1 MAVQE
6 TGVWRWN
13 TALEGLACISAATAR
28 LSAVKRHTASR
39 GPVLDFIASPGESFS
54 EEGAR
59 WWKGHVLGTTSN
71 ASRAIVKSIRSESK
85 ADLTATQVAAR
96 SRGFLST
103 EEVEAADRG
112 IEGQREGTRRAAENR
127 EAKAAAQGG
136 PTKAAKR
143 AKRHREAANQQGP
156 CGCPLCFKTFG
167 SRDGRNKHVRR
178 GTCCVDEVKHAAAME
193 QLGLGGGK
201 GSGQMGKPKG
211 PRNSSSK
218 KGQKN
223 GSTRAR

>member
-1 MAVQE
+1 M
-6 TGVWRWN
+6 
-13 TALEGLACISAATAR
+13 LA
-28 LSAVKRHTASR
+28 
-39 GPVLDFIASPGESFS
+39 FIASPGEKFS
-54 EEGAR
+54 DEDAR
-59 WWKGHVLGTTSN
+59 WWSGHDLGTTSS
-71 ASRAIVKSIRSESK
+71 AHRATVEHIRSSSK
-85 ADLTATQVAAR
+85 ADLTAAQVAAR

-103 EEVEAADRG
+103 EEVKAADRG
-112 IEGQREGTRRAAENR
+112 IEGTRVWQREGTRRAAENR
-127 EAKAAAQGG
+127 EAEAAAQGG

-178 GTCCVDEVKHAAAME
+178 GSCCVDEVKHAAAME

-201 GSGQMGKPKG
+201 GSGQMGKLKG